1 MAVDFVTQKLTYF
14 NEASTNND
22 NGTKNQSL
30 LEEYLKNP
38 NIDLADITGMA
49 GDMLLAGIDT
59 VGLQINRL
67 KFRCFIVSL
76 SPL

>member
-14 NEASTNND
+14 DEADTVKQIDVPERKS
-22 NGTKNQSL
+22 KSL
-30 LEEYLKNP
+30 LEEYLRNP

-59 VGLQINRL
+59 VI
-67 KFRCFIVSL
+67 
-76 SPL
+76 

>member
-1 MAVDFVTQKLTYF
+1 MAVEFVTQKLTYF
-14 NEASTNND
+14 NEADADKQGMKLEKQS
-22 NGTKNQSL
+22 KSL

-59 VGLQINRL
+59 VE
-67 KFRCFIVSL
+67 
-76 SPL
+76 

>member
-14 NEASTNND
+14 DEADTNKKID
-22 NGTKNQSL
+22 NPGTTSKSL

-59 VGLQINRL
+59 VD
-67 KFRCFIVSL
+67 
-76 SPL
+76 

>member
-14 NEASTNND
+14 KEAEKFKKV
-22 NGTKNQSL
+22 GIAETKSKSL

-38 NIDLADITGMA
+38 NIDLADIIGMA

-59 VGLQINRL
+59 VI
-67 KFRCFIVSL
+67 
-76 SPL
+76 

>member
-14 NEASTNND
+14 DEADTVKKID
-22 NGTKNQSL
+22 VLETKSKSL

-59 VGLQINRL
+59 VI
-67 KFRCFIVSL
+67 
-76 SPL
+76 

>member
-14 NEASTNND
+14 DEAD
-22 NGTKNQSL
+22 NIGKVDNRGEKSKSL
-30 LEEYLKNP
+30 LDEYLKNP

-59 VGLQINRL
+59 VE
-67 KFRCFIVSL
+67 
-76 SPL
+76 

>member
-14 NEASTNND
+14 DEAD
-22 NGTKNQSL
+22 NIKKSDEPGAKSKSL
-30 LEEYLKNP
+30 VEEYLKNP

-59 VGLQINRL
+59 VAWILYQ
-67 KFRCFIVSL
+67 
-76 SPL
+76 